1 MSMDNGNKKKSRVGE
16 DDEEIE
22 PYGCCCFKPKCLQV
36 FNKIQW
42 NVFWQCI
49 FNFFEGFIV
58 NGVVNVIIPALEKRY
73 SLSSQRSAIIASG
86 NDFGAFIFF
95 VFIGYIG
102 ERVHKP
108 KLMAAGVL
116 VMSLGS
122 FVFLLPHFIGEKYHY
137 TLSENNG
144 INNSTG
150 AMCNLDHASEQC
162 ETTASDTSSYV
173 GYYAMFILG
182 QMFHG
187 IGAVPM
193 FTIALTYIDE
203 NCKHKMTSFYVSL
216 TFCSAAVGVA
226 VGYIVGGQTLEYFV
240 DIDKVPQSAVDLT
253 PNDPQWV
260 GAWWIGIVMSFFAF
274 FFIVLP
280 TLGFPKRLPGYK
292 ELQKTKISEAY
303 DSGKNDEATTRPD
316 FGTKFKDIPKA
327 VWLLLKNPTFVFIM
341 LGATIELLVVGG
353 LAVFGAKLIHVLF
366 NVDLTTAGS
375 VMGIITIPGSG
386 GGMLL
391 GGYIPKKLKLR
402 CRGIIRL
409 CFICMAICLLFSPTF
424 LINCPDQ
431 PISGLDTP
439 YIKQSGI
446 QGLDANCNKNCGC
459 TTSAFEPI
467 CDSNQTVYFSP
478 CHAGCTNVT
487 FVNGEKSYYNCS
499 CISTPNNTSVADAIN
514 GSCTEKCQWFYAFC
528 VLLFGIMFFT
538 FMTMSPVVTAI
549 FRCVPDNQRSLAL
562 GLQLLIGRLLGTTP
576 GPIFLG
582 YIIDS
587 TCTIW
592 QEDCGKTGSCWT
604 YNKHDLGVRILIWWL
619 ALKVVGVI
627 FFYIAYRLYKPP
639 PIEDKSQNMDI
650 NTIQNNATKDE
661 TKL

>member
-1 MSMDNGNKKKSRVGE
+1 MTMTKTEKEGT
-16 DDEEIE
+16 DESEEENE
-22 PYGCCCFKPKCLQV
+22 PYGCWCFRPKCLQF

-73 SLSSQRSAIIASG
+73 NLSSQRSAIIASG

-95 VFIGYIG
+95 VFVGYIG

-122 FVFLLPHFIGEKYHY
+122 FIFLLPHFIGEKYHY
-137 TLSENNG
+137 TLSESNSKENG
-144 INNSTG
+144 TE
-150 AMCNLDHASEQC
+150 AMCRLQQASTLDRCDSSEQGV
-162 ETTASDTSSYV
+162 SSYV

-203 NCKHKMTSFYVSL
+203 NCKQKMTSFYVSL

-226 VGYIVGGQTLEYFV
+226 VGYIVGGQTLGFFV
-240 DIDKVPQSAVDLT
+240 DIDKVSPSDIDLT
-253 PNDPQWV
+253 SSDPQWV
-260 GAWWIGIVMSFFAF
+260 GAWWIGVVVSFFAF
-274 FFIVLP
+274 FFIFLP
-280 TLGFPKRLPGYK
+280 TLGFPKRLPGFK
-292 ELQKTKISEAY
+292 ELQKQKVSEAHN
-303 DSGKNDEATTRPD
+303 SGNDDEVTTRPD
-316 FGTKFKDIPKA
+316 FGTKLKDIPKA
-327 VWLLLKNPTFVFIM
+327 IWLLLRNPTFVFIM
-341 LGATIELLVVGG
+341 LGATIELMIVGG
-353 LAVFGAKLIHVLF
+353 TAVFGAKLLHVLF

-391 GGYIPKKLKLR
+391 GGYLPKKLKLR
-402 CRGIIRL
+402 CRGIIKL
-409 CFICMAICLLFSPTF
+409 CFICMSICLLFAPAF
-424 LINCPDQ
+424 LINCPNQ
-431 PISGLDTP
+431 PLTGLDTP
-439 YIKQSGI
+439 YVKESSISG
-446 QGLDANCNKNCGC
+446 LVSTCNENCGC
-459 TTSAFEPI
+459 TTAAFEPI
-467 CDSNQTVYFSP
+467 CDLNHTVYFSP

-487 FVNGEKSYYNCS
+487 TIAGVKSYFNCS
-499 CISTPNNTSVADAIN
+499 CIPTSTNSTTADAVN
-514 GSCTEKCQWFYAFC
+514 GSCAENCPLFYVFC
-528 VLLFGIMFFT
+528 VLLFCIMFFT
-538 FMTMSPVVTAI
+538 FMTMSPVVTSI

-576 GPIFLG
+576 GPVLLG
-582 YIIDS
+582 FIIDS
-587 TCTIW
+587 ACTIW
-592 QEDCGKTGSCWT
+592 QEDCGETGSCWT
-604 YNKHDLGVRILIWWL
+604 YNKHDLGLRIMIWWL
-619 ALKVVGVI
+619 ILKAMGVI
-627 FFYIAYRLYKPP
+627 FFFTAFKLYKPP
-639 PIEDKSQNMDI
+639 PENPQEVEI
-650 NTIQNNATKDE
+650 NTIQFSTNKEE